1 MLNYD
6 DIETKQDMNINMN
19 VFTIFQIIVMVYLH

>member
-6 DIETKQDMNINMN
+6 DIETKHDMNLNMN

>member
-19 VFTIFQIIVMVYLH
+19 VFTIFQIIVMVYPH

>member
-6 DIETKQDMNINMN
+6 DIETKQDMNMNMN